1 MARIPAERKPRIPVM
16 SSVSPAAARRLHI
29 GGKERREGWEIFDA
43 LPGDGVNHLGDA
55 ADLARFP
62 EGTFDAVYASH
73 VLEHFDYHQRI
84 GVVLREWRRVLKP
97 GGTLY
102 VSVPDLERL
111 CHLYLTP
118 GLAPEGRFHVMRMM
132 FGGHVDAY
140 DYHMAGIDERFLATE
155 LQAAGFSTGRRVQ
168 SFDLFEDS
176 STIRFL
182 GVPISLN
189 MIATR

>member
-1 MARIPAERKPRIPVM
+1 MTD
-16 SSVSPAAARRLHI
+16 VSQTARRLHI
-29 GGKERREGWEIFDA
+29 GGRQRREGWEILDA
-43 LPGDGVNHLGDA
+43 IAGEQVDHLGDA
-55 ADLARFP
+55 ADLSRFP
-62 EGTFDAVYASH
+62 DGTFVELYASH
-73 VLEHFDYHQRI
+73 VLEHFDYHERL
-84 GVVLREWRRVLKP
+84 GLVLREWRRVLQP

-118 GLAPEGRFHVMRMM
+118 GLAPDARFHIMRMM

-140 DYHMAGIDERFLATE
+140 DYHLCGIDERYLATQ
-155 LQAAGFSTGRRVQ
+155 LQAAGYSAGRRVQ
-168 SFDLFEDS
+168 SFNLFNDTS
-176 STIRFL
+176 AMQFL